1 MRDAPANNRLPTGSL
16 RYDFMVRLQKFL
28 AEAGVAS
35 RRAAE
40 RLIRDGHIEVNG
52 EVVTELGSKV
62 DPAKDRVAVDGRQVK
77 TRRKFYVAVNK
88 PKGYISTRSDPEK
101 RRIITDL
108 LPPEWRSLYPVG
120 RLDHD
125 TEGLIFLTNDGDFA
139 LRLTHPRYGTRKIY
153 EAAVEGKI
161 ESQHLSKLTEGI
173 RDEGELLKATRARV
187 LSANN
192 TRSVVE
198 VELTEGKNREIRRM
212 FKALG
217 YEVSRLT
224 RTQIGRI
231 KLGELRSGKWRT
243 LTEPEIKSLLSRL

>member
-1 MRDAPANNRLPTGSL
+1 
-16 RYDFMVRLQKFL
+16 MVRLQKFL

-40 RLIRDGHIEVNG
+40 KLIREGHIEVNG
-52 EVVTELGSKV
+52 KTVTELGSKV
-62 DPAKDRVAVDGRQVK
+62 DPAKDRVVADGQPVK
-77 TRRKFYVAVNK
+77 VRRKLYVALNK

-101 RRIITDL
+101 RPIVTDL
-108 LPPEWRSLYPVG
+108 LPPEWRQLYPVG

-125 TEGLIFLTNDGDFA
+125 TEGLIFLTNDGEFA
-139 LRLTHPRYGTRKIY
+139 LRLTHPRYGTRKVY
-153 EAAVEGKI
+153 EATVEGRI
-161 ESQHLSKLTEGI
+161 EGPQVKKLTEGI
-173 RDEGELLKATRARV
+173 RDEGELLKATRARI

-198 VELTEGKNREIRRM
+198 IELTEGKNREIRRM
-212 FKALG
+212 FKVLG

-231 KLGELRSGKWRT
+231 KLGELRTGKWRT

>member
-1 MRDAPANNRLPTGSL
+1 
-16 RYDFMVRLQKFL
+16 MVRLQKFL

-40 RLIRDGHIEVNG
+40 KLIREGHIEVNG
-52 EVVTELGSKV
+52 KTVTELGSKV
-62 DPAKDRVAVDGRQVK
+62 DPAKDRVVVDGQPVK
-77 TRRKFYVAVNK
+77 ARRKFYIALNK

-101 RRIITDL
+101 RRIVTDL
-108 LPPEWRSLYPVG
+108 LPPEWRQLYPVG

-125 TEGLIFLTNDGDFA
+125 TEGLIFLTNDGEFA
-139 LRLTHPRYGTRKIY
+139 LRLTHPRYGTRKVY
-153 EAAVEGKI
+153 EATVEGRI
-161 ESQHLSKLTEGI
+161 EPSQVKKLTEGI
-173 RDEGELLKATRARV
+173 RDEGELLKATRARI

-198 VELTEGKNREIRRM
+198 IELTEGKNREIRRM

-217 YEVSRLT
+217 HEVSRLA

-243 LTEPEIKSLLSRL
+243 LTEPEIKSLLSRV

>member
-1 MRDAPANNRLPTGSL
+1 
-16 RYDFMVRLQKFL
+16 MVRLQKFL

-35 RRAAE
+35 RRAGE
-40 RLIRDGHIEVNG
+40 RLIVEGRVAVNG
-52 EVVTELGSKV
+52 RIVDELGAKV
-62 DPAKDRVAVDGRQVK
+62 DPARDRVMVDGRQVK
-77 TRRKFYVAVNK
+77 VRRKLYLAVNK
-88 PKGYISTRSDPEK
+88 PKGYICTRSDPEK
-101 RRIITDL
+101 RRILTDL
-108 LPPEWRSLYPVG
+108 LPLEWRNLYPVG

-139 LRLTHPRYGTRKIY
+139 LHLTHPRYGTRKIY
-153 EAAVEGKI
+153 EATMEGRI
-161 ESQHLSKLTEGI
+161 EAQQLSRLTGGI
-173 RDEGELLKATRARV
+173 VDEGEMLKASRARL

-217 YEVSRLT
+217 FEVSKLR

-231 KLGELRSGKWRT
+231 KLGELPSGKWRT
-243 LTEPEIKSLLSRL
+243 LTEPEIKSLLPKL

>member
-1 MRDAPANNRLPTGSL
+1 
-16 RYDFMVRLQKFL
+16 MVRLQKFL

-40 RLIRDGHIEVNG
+40 RLIVTGRVGVNG
-52 EVVTELGSKV
+52 KPATTLGTKV
-62 DPAKDRVAVDGRQVK
+62 DPAHDDISVDGSPVK
-77 TRRKFYVAVNK
+77 RRRKLYVALNK

-108 LPPEWRSLYPVG
+108 LPPEWRNVYPVG

-153 EAAVEGKI
+153 EATVEGRL
-161 ESQHLSKLTEGI
+161 ESQHVGRLTEGLVH
-173 RDEGELLKATRARV
+173 DGEQLKASRARLV
-187 LSANN
+187 SANN
-192 TRSVVE
+192 TRSVIE
-198 VELTEGKNREIRRM
+198 IELMEGKNREIRRM
-212 FKALG
+212 FEALG
-217 YEVSRLT
+217 FEVSRLR

-231 KLGELRSGKWRT
+231 KLGELPKGKWRT
-243 LTEPEIKSLLSRL
+243 LTESEIKSLLPAR

>member
-1 MRDAPANNRLPTGSL
+1 
-16 RYDFMVRLQKFL
+16 MVRLQKFL

-35 RRAAE
+35 RRSAE
-40 RLIRDGHIEVNG
+40 KLIRDGHIEVNR

-62 DPAKDRVAVDGRQVK
+62 DPAKDRVLVDGRPVK
-77 TRRKFYVAVNK
+77 ARRKVYVAVNK

-101 RRIITDL
+101 RRIVTDL
-108 LPPEWRSLYPVG
+108 LPLEWRNLYPVG

-125 TEGLIFLTNDGDFA
+125 TEGLIFLTNDGEFA
-139 LRLTHPRYGTRKIY
+139 LRLTHPRFGTRKIY
-153 EAAVEGKI
+153 EATVEGRV
-161 ESQHLSKLTEGI
+161 ESQQLGKLTEGI
-173 RDEGELLKATRARV
+173 RDEGELLKARRARV
-187 LSANN
+187 VSSNN

-212 FKALG
+212 FQALG
-217 YEVSRLT
+217 YEVTRLT

-243 LTEPEIKSLLSRL
+243 LTEPEIKSLLSKL

>member
-1 MRDAPANNRLPTGSL
+1 
-16 RYDFMVRLQKFL
+16 MVRLQKFL

-40 RLIRDGHIEVNG
+40 RLIVTGHVKVNG
-52 EVVTELGSKV
+52 KPAKTLGTKV
-62 DPAKDRVAVDGRQVK
+62 DPAHDDVSVDGSPVK
-77 TRRKFYVAVNK
+77 RRRKLYVALNK

-108 LPPEWRSLYPVG
+108 LPLEWRNVYPVG

-153 EAAVEGKI
+153 EATVEGRL
-161 ESQHLSKLTEGI
+161 EPQHLRKLTEGVVHK
-173 RDEGELLKATRARV
+173 GEQLKASRARLV
-187 LSANN
+187 SANN

-198 VELTEGKNREIRRM
+198 IELIEGKNREIRRM
-212 FKALG
+212 FETLG
-217 YEVSRLT
+217 YEVSRLQ

-231 KLGELRSGKWRT
+231 KLGELPKGKWRT
-243 LTEPEIKSLLSRL
+243 LTETEIKSLLPPL

>member
-1 MRDAPANNRLPTGSL
+1 
-16 RYDFMVRLQKFL
+16 MVRLQKFL

-35 RRAAE
+35 RRASE
-40 RLIRDGHIEVNG
+40 RIIYEGRVSVNG
-52 EVVTELGSKV
+52 QTVTELGTKIEPARDKV
-62 DPAKDRVAVDGRQVK
+62 SVDGRLLK
-77 TRRKFYVAVNK
+77 PKRKLYLALNKPAGYICTRR
-88 PKGYISTRSDPEK
+88 DPESRK
-101 RRIITDL
+101 IISEL
-108 LPPEWRSLYPVG
+108 LPEEWSNLVPVG
-120 RLDHD
+120 RLDCNS
-125 TEGLIFLTNDGDFA
+125 EGLIFLTNDGDFA

-153 EAAVEGKI
+153 QATVEGRI
-161 ESQHLSKLTEGI
+161 EARQLGKLTEGI

-192 TRSVVE
+192 TQSVVE

-243 LTEPEIKSLLSRL
+243 LTEPEIKSLLSQL